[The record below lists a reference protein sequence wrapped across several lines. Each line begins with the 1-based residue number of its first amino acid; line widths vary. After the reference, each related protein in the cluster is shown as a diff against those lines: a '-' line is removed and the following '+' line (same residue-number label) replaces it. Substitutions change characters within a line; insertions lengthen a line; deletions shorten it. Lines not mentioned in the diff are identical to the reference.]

1 MNILSPIRHF
11 FQALLLLG
19 VISSILL
26 PSQAT
31 TASQPTIA
39 WPQIS
44 LITYQSGFSSPVH
57 LTNAGDGSQRLFVV
71 EQSGI
76 IRIIKNNVVL
86 PTPFLD
92 IHDRVLFPGSGER
105 GLLSVAFPS
114 NYASKSYFYVYYT
127 RLDGNNQASRF
138 HLKPGKPDEADPFSE
153 QMIILF
159 NHPNYSNHNGGQL
172 AFGPD
177 GYLYIGTGDGGSG
190 GDPQGN
196 AQNPASLLGKLLR
209 IDVESGV
216 DPYLVPATNPYTQTV
231 GYRGEIWALGLR
243 NPWRYAFDRQTGDLY
258 IGDVGQNTEEE
269 VDFQPASSHGGENYG
284 WNVLEGNL
292 CYKPSVNC
300 VPPAHYAPPIAV
312 YDHGLND
319 SNGCAI
325 TGGAVYRGATYL
337 RLQGIYFYG
346 DYCTGKIWG
355 LKYSSGWQSQPLLD
369 TDLSI
374 STFGEDEAGNLYLAD
389 LSSGKIYKIVDRMTA
404 PLDYVFLPVV
414 SSH

>member
-1 MNILSPIRHF
+1 MNIPSPIKHCLH
-11 FQALLLLG
+11 ALLLLG
-19 VISSILL
+19 VISNILL
-26 PSQAT
+26 PSRAT

-39 WPQIS
+39 WPKIS

-57 LTNAGDGSQRLFVV
+57 LANAGDGSQRLFVV
-71 EQSGI
+71 EQRGI

-86 PTPFLD
+86 NTPFLD
-92 IHDRVLFPGSGER
+92 IQDRVLFPGSGER

-114 NYASKSYFYVYYT
+114 DYATKGYFYVYYT
-127 RLDGNNQASRF
+127 RLDGNNQTSRF

-153 QMIILF
+153 QLIILF

-177 GYLYIGTGDGGSG
+177 GYLYIGTGDGGGG

-216 DPYLVPATNPYTQTV
+216 DPYLVPVTNPYTQTV

-269 VDFQPASSHGGENYG
+269 VDFQPASSQGGENYG

-292 CYKPSVNC
+292 CYIPSVNC
-300 VPPAHYAPPIAV
+300 IPPSHYEPPIAV
-312 YDHGLND
+312 YDHGVND

-325 TGGAVYRGATYL
+325 TGGRVYRGATYL
-337 RLQGIYFYG
+337 RMQGIYFYG
-346 DYCTGKIWG
+346 DYCSGKIWG
-355 LKYSSGWQSQPLLD
+355 LLYSNGWQSQPLLD

-389 LSSGKIYKIVDRMTA
+389 LSSGRIFQIVDWLTA
-404 PLDYVFLPVV
+404 PVDIVYLPVA
-414 SSH
+414 STQ